1 MKYLFIQDRET
12 GKWFPCGYVPFQTR
26 TEFVSVRSNRTK
38 KIRYQSNW
46 IHPKPEFKSSFVK
59 AHKII
64 EAETEEQA
72 WQTLNLK

>member
-12 GKWFPCGYVPFQTR
+12 EKWFSCGYVPFETV
-26 TEFVSVRSNRTK
+26 TEYVGCSLRAKKVRRQ
-38 KIRYQSNW
+38 RNW
-46 IHPKPEFKSSFVK
+46 IYPKPENVSAFVK

-72 WQTLNLK
+72 WQTLN